1 MLFPSVHPPARAAN
15 TWPSWRCAKL
25 WSGEAAR
32 RPWSAVG
39 DLDQKKMPKVHENPQ
54 VSKCWG
60 QKIPSFSAKPS
71 QFWGKHVRWFMC
83 FWFAIFRPRYPWAD
97 CLGRGS
103 CLRSIACRQGK
114 PFVYLSNA
122 VATSVRN
129 SYIREEPEPRNCLF
143 LSIFAV
149 SPVRRM
155 FSPMIITVH
164 DITPSYWSSLPLN
177 SFHTLHSTA
186 VVLILLINL

>member
-1 MLFPSVHPPARAAN
+1 MLGAKNHQFFGETIPIVGKACALVHVFLI
-15 TWPSWRCAKL
+15 CDL
-25 WSGEAAR
+25 WATI
-32 RPWSAVG
+32 
-39 DLDQKKMPKVHENPQ
+39 
-54 VSKCWG
+54 SK
-60 QKIPSFSAKPS
+60 
-71 QFWGKHVRWFMC
+71 
-83 FWFAIFRPRYPWAD
+83 
-97 CLGRGS
+97 GRLGS

-129 SYIREEPEPRNCLF
+129 SYIREKPEPRNCLF